1 MEIVT
6 ASPES
11 PVPQIRM
18 GESCCR
24 TIWSPKTFETATSA
38 KVDETGKS
46 ELARNAAVERWYFL
60 VMRWVEIEFLAGLRQ
75 GPRVE

>member
-1 MEIVT
+1 
-6 ASPES
+6 
-11 PVPQIRM
+11 M

-46 ELARNAAVERWYFL
+46 ELTRNAAVERWYFL
-60 VMRWVEIEFLAGLRQ
+60 IMRWVEIESLAGLRQ
-75 GPRVE
+75 ERRVE